1 AKRSKSA
8 TNNSSLTSNRKRQ
21 RTSSSTSYASAAKKV
36 RRQQSNT
43 SSVSSSINK
52 RKIRR
57 TAASNPINYHEESDD
72 DDDMNDQTRRKIKRQ
87 QRHSSSNSDS
97 DNDQNTNTNN
107 NDDESNSNE
116 YQQQTKINL
125 VTDLEVNTAKR
136 QTKFRS
142 SDNLSSSGEG
152 ITLVNDE
159 PSSEIIE
166 KVLKVRFGRKD
177 ATGPSTTI
185 YNIDECG
192 DPNEN
197 YNGDDETQV
206 DGEQQFLIK
215 WKNWSHLHN
224 TWESRSSLQQAH
236 VKSSRILE
244 NFLKQHEQT
253 RLWRRENRN
262 MDEIELFECQ
272 QELNDT
278 ALAGY
283 QHVERIIAHEKNR
296 EQDNTYDYL
305 CKWDGLQ
312 YSDCT
317 WEDGNLIAKR
327 FQSKIDEYNARLK
340 QQTEDLQLQQQ
351 QNSGSTRKKTN
362 IIRPRFVP
370 IAMQPTYVAPEE
382 PDFKLRDYQLE
393 GLNWLAHSWCK
404 QNSVILAD
412 EMGLGKTIQTISFLS
427 YIYEEHNVHGPF
439 LIVVPLSTIQGWQQE
454 FQRWAPYM
462 NTIVYIGDMISRE
475 KIRHF
480 EMYASGNKKQL
491 KFHAL
496 LTTYDFLLKDSKYLS
511 SINWSVVLV
520 DEAHRLKND
529 DSMLYRTLIQFE
541 SQHRILIT
549 GTPLQNSLKELWSL
563 LHFIMPNYFD
573 DWNNFDAKYSSLL
586 TTNDTSLVKRSS
598 ELHKELEP
606 FLLRRVKRD
615 VEKSLPAKVEQIL
628 RVEMTRL
635 QKQYYKWILTRNYR
649 ALTNERGGSLP
660 SFINIMMELK
670 KCANHAFFV
679 KRDDENNTT
688 LDEVIK
694 GSGKLLLLDKLLLK
708 LRASNHR
715 VLIFSQMVKMLN
727 ILAEYCKLRRF
738 PFQRLDGSMKGEI
751 RRQALNSFNR
761 EASEDFIFLLSTRA
775 GGLGINLA
783 TADTVIIYDSD
794 WNPQNDLQAQARAH
808 RIGQTKQ
815 VNIYRLVAKQSVE
828 ETIIERAKQKMV
840 LDHLVIQRM
849 DTTGRNAFQNFNN
862 TSTADNRPLTKEEL
876 NTIIKFGAED
886 LFKET
891 STNDESTVE
900 EESQKID
907 IDEILRRAETRQD
920 DDTSMRNSSEDLL
933 SQFKIANIQTMEDD
947 IIEPTTVVNK
957 TKSWKDII
965 PESERQRFED
975 ECLAEKTA
983 ALPPRSRKPV
993 QLFNSKSDLDNNN
1006 NTNPL
1011 SHIDIILNEFTTNE
1025 LRRFIKS
1032 FKKFANPLHR
1042 LDLII
1047 MDSELED
1054 KSQQDIE
1061 QLAKHI
1067 YNECLSAVEQYTNET
1082 SPIQSLQASSSSPK
1096 DESTTNQ
1103 REKTPTIRLHNVT
1116 INALQLINSIR
1127 DLEPL
1132 KKIFHSHNEQRKT
1145 FTFPSLIKI
1154 KPVHWSCSWSL
1165 EDDKALL
1172 RGIYEYGYS
1181 NWEQIKMEP
1190 ELGLSSKILL
1200 DDKQL
1205 KPQANHLQTRADYL
1219 LRLLKQYYDNQ
1230 SNKAKDITKK
1240 KPLVPQTSMKK
1251 AKITTDDNING
1262 PNANKRQRRVNGPTV
1277 SNTEKQPKSKEMIE
1291 NSSGDEDATTNKSNK
1306 KKSIEHRANTNVEEK
1321 VTKLP
1326 KKEEDNASN
1335 DMFKQCKE
1343 LLRPV
1348 KKWLSRL
1355 DAPEDA
1361 FDSQDDYAKEFEKC
1375 LLTIGDQIETVL
1387 KTKSVDDYQ
1396 TYRHHLWTF
1405 VSKFTTKLTDSQ
1417 LRKYYRTFIKKR
1429 NEEGSTSNQTQ
1440 KPSHHQQQQYN
1451 QYSQSNTKN
1460 HQTEQDEQY
1469 RKAGWGSS
1477 SQSNNTNNRIP
1488 KDSRLKHS
1496 STMPLSKS
1504 SRSEQL
1510 NNTIGS
1516 TNTGTTSDYDTHHHY
1531 HHHHPHQFDRNRHQT
1546 SGNNNRRPYHESTGD
1561 LSSDYRSNY
1570 HRDRDR
1576 DSNSSRGPRRY
1587 DSMPSRFD
1595 QSSYNNRSSYQ
1606 SNFSQP
1612 PPPYDESRSSS
1623 SSTNRSGG
1631 NNNMNNNRSSQNAPP
1646 PPPPPPPPLL
1656 PPPPPPP
1663 LSTPELFQSIYLQYY
1678 DMYMQQAT
1686 GLSSSSQS
1694 STTNSIS
1701 PNSYAD
1707 MAANYARQRMQSST
1721 SQSSKQ

>member
-1 AKRSKSA
+1 M
-8 TNNSSLTSNRKRQ
+8 NSTSISNRKRQ
-21 RTSSSTSYASAAKKV
+21 RTSSSTSYASVSKKA
-36 RRQQSNT
+36 RRQP
-43 SSVSSSINK
+43 SSSGKNSSTSVNK

-72 DDDMNDQTRRKIKRQ
+72 DATDQSRRKAKKQ
-87 QRHSSSNSDS
+87 QRHLSSNSDS
-97 DNDQNTNTNN
+97 DDEQNAHTN
-107 NDDESNSNE
+107 NDDESNSND
-116 YQQQTKINL
+116 YHSQTA
-125 VTDLEVNTAKR
+125 TDLESNTAKR
-136 QTKFRS
+136 QTKVRV
-142 SDNLSSSGEG
+142 SDNLSSSGE
-152 ITLVNDE
+152 ISTLVPDE

-185 YNIDECG
+185 YNVDECG
-192 DPNEN
+192 DPNAN
-197 YNGDDETQV
+197 YNGDDETQS
-206 DGEQQFLIK
+206 DGEEQFLIK

-253 RLWRRENRN
+253 RLWRRENLN

-272 QELNDT
+272 QELSDT

-283 QHVERIIAHEKNR
+283 QLVERIVAHEKNR
-296 EQDNTYDYL
+296 EQENTYDYL
-305 CKWDGLQ
+305 CKWDGLA
-312 YSDCT
+312 YSECT
-317 WEDGNLIAKR
+317 WEDGNLISKR
-327 FQSKIDEYNARLK
+327 FQSKIDEYNARLT
-340 QQTEDLQLQQQ
+340 QQNEDLQLQQQ
-351 QNSGSTRKKTN
+351 QQTTSGRKKITV
-362 IIRPRFVP
+362 IRPRFVP
-370 IAMQPTYVAPEE
+370 MTIQPTYLAPEE
-382 PDFKLRDYQLE
+382 PEFKLRDYQLE
-393 GLNWLAHSWCK
+393 GLNWLGHSWCK

-427 YIYEEHNVHGPF
+427 YVFEEHLVHGPF
-439 LIVVPLSTIQGWQQE
+439 LVVVPLSTIQGWQQE
-454 FQRWAPYM
+454 FQRWAPHM
-462 NTIVYIGDMISRE
+462 NTVIYIGDMISRE

-511 SINWSVVLV
+511 SINWSVILV

-563 LHFIMPNYFD
+563 LHFIMPNYFN
-573 DWNNFDAKYSSLL
+573 DWNHFDSKYSSLL

-649 ALTNERGGSLP
+649 ALTNERGGNLP

-679 KRDDENNTT
+679 KRDDENNAT
-688 LDEVIK
+688 LDEIIK

-761 EASEDFIFLLSTRA
+761 DGSDDFIFLLSTRA

-808 RIGQTKQ
+808 RIGQKKQ

-849 DTTGRNAFQNFNN
+849 DTTGRNAFQNLNN
-862 TSTADNRPLTKEEL
+862 TSSSSSSTTDNRTLTKEEL

-886 LFKET
+886 LFKENA
-891 STNDESTVE
+891 TNEEGSVE

-907 IDEILRRAETRQD
+907 IDEILRRAETRQED
-920 DDTSMRNSSEDLL
+920 DSLLRNSSEDLL

-947 IIEPTTVVNK
+947 IIEPTTIVNRN
-957 TKSWKDII
+957 KSWKDII
-965 PESERQRFED
+965 PESERQKFDD
-975 ECLAEKTA
+975 ECLAELTA
-983 ALPPRSRKPV
+983 ALPPRSRKRV
-993 QLFNSKSDLDNNN
+993 ELFNSTSETDNNN
-1006 NTNPL
+1006 NTNRR
-1011 SHIDIILNEFTTNE
+1011 SLNEFTANE
-1025 LRRFIKS
+1025 IRRFIKS
-1032 FKKFANPLHR
+1032 FKKFSDPIHR
-1042 LDLII
+1042 LDLVTV
-1047 MDSELED
+1047 DAELED
-1054 KSQQDIE
+1054 KSRQDIE
-1061 QLAKHI
+1061 ELAKHL
-1067 YNECLSAVEQYTNET
+1067 YNECLLAVEQHTNES
-1082 SPIQSLQASSSSPK
+1082 SPTNNSSSPK
-1096 DESTTNQ
+1096 DEQTNS
-1103 REKTPTIRLHNVT
+1103 REKIPTIRLHNVS
-1116 INALQLINSIR
+1116 INALQLINSVR
-1127 DLEPL
+1127 DLEAL
-1132 KKIFHSHNEQRKT
+1132 KKLFVSNNEQRKT
-1145 FTFPSLIKI
+1145 YSFPSSIKI

-1219 LRLLKQYYDNQ
+1219 LRLLKQYYANP
-1230 SNKAKDITKK
+1230 SNKKKDVTKK
-1240 KPLVPQTSMKK
+1240 KASSTPVTNKKTKVP
-1251 AKITTDDNING
+1251 IEENVNG
-1262 PNANKRQRRVNGPTV
+1262 SKRQRRTNGPV
-1277 SNTEKQPKSKEMIE
+1277 VNNQEKQPKSKEIIE
-1291 NSSGDEDATTNKSNK
+1291 NSSGDEDVPTNRSVK
-1306 KKSIEHRANTNVEEK
+1306 KKPVEEK
-1321 VTKLP
+1321 VSKQP
-1326 KKEEDNASN
+1326 KKEEENSSN

-1348 KKWLSRL
+1348 KKWFSKL
-1355 DAPEDA
+1355 DAPEEA
-1361 FDSQDDYAKEFEKC
+1361 FDSHDDYTREFEKC
-1375 LLTIGDQIETVL
+1375 LLQIGDQIEHVL
-1387 KTKSVDDYQ
+1387 KTKTDDDYQ
-1396 TYRHHLWTF
+1396 TYRHHLWNF

-1417 LRKYYRTFIKKR
+1417 LRKSYRTSVRKR
-1429 NEEGSTSNQTQ
+1429 DEDNMTSNHSQR
-1440 KPSHHQQQQYN
+1440 S
-1451 QYSQSNTKN
+1451 SQSHSHSQHHHSYSPVSTKN
-1460 HQTEQDEQY
+1460 SQTEQNETY

-1477 SQSNNTNNRIP
+1477 SSQSSSSNTNTNNRNS
-1488 KDSRLKHS
+1488 KDPRLKHTS
-1496 STMPLSKS
+1496 SMPLSKS

-1510 NNTIGS
+1510 TNTIGS
-1516 TNTGTTSDYDTHHHY
+1516 TNTGTTSDYD
-1531 HHHHPHQFDRNRHQT
+1531 RNRHHT
-1546 SGNNNRRPYHESTGD
+1546 SGNSNSTNNRRSYHDSAGD
-1561 LSSDYRSNY
+1561 SSEYRSSY

-1576 DSNSSRGPRRY
+1576 D
-1587 DSMPSRFD
+1587 
-1595 QSSYNNRSSYQ
+1595 
-1606 SNFSQP
+1606 
-1612 PPPYDESRSSS
+1612 
-1623 SSTNRSGG
+1623 
-1631 NNNMNNNRSSQNAPP
+1631 
-1646 PPPPPPPPLL
+1646 
-1656 PPPPPPP
+1656 
-1663 LSTPELFQSIYLQYY
+1663 
-1678 DMYMQQAT
+1678 
-1686 GLSSSSQS
+1686 
-1694 STTNSIS
+1694 
-1701 PNSYAD
+1701 
-1707 MAANYARQRMQSST
+1707 
-1721 SQSSKQ
+1721 K

>member
-1 AKRSKSA
+1 MFSHSNTQHQLNSDYQTTLDHNDDEESFPLGQNSSLSHFISSSDRLNEDEEDEPLLLRQRNCQKQINTNKNENDSNSSEESEQQQQQHQERLSDTTDEEEDATEEDDADDSDDDVEEEDDDEDDEDDDEDDDDDDDDDFDDKKRSRTKSKRGFGQA
-8 TNNSSLTSNRKRQ
+8 KAKSKKQVKRAKTIPNNSSTTSNRKRQ
-21 RTSSSTSYASAAKKV
+21 RTSSSTNYASASKKA
-36 RRQQSNT
+36 RRQQSSGSGN
-43 SSVSSSINK
+43 SSISANK

-72 DDDMNDQTRRKIKRQ
+72 DINDQARRKMKKQ
-87 QRHSSSNSDS
+87 QRHLSSNSDS
-97 DNDQNTNTNN
+97 DDEQNANTN
-107 NDDESNSNE
+107 NDDESNSND
-116 YQQQTKINL
+116 YHSQTI
-125 VTDLEVNTAKR
+125 TDLELNTAKR
-136 QTKFRS
+136 QTKVRT

-152 ITLVNDE
+152 VTIVTDE

-185 YNIDECG
+185 YNIDEFG
-192 DPNEN
+192 DPNAN
-197 YNGDDETQV
+197 YNGDDETQS
-206 DGEQQFLIK
+206 DGEEQFLIK

-253 RLWRRENRN
+253 RLWRRENLN

-272 QELNDT
+272 QELSDT

-283 QHVERIIAHEKNR
+283 QIVERIVAHEKNR
-296 EQDNTYDYL
+296 EQENTYDYL

-327 FQSKIDEYNARLK
+327 FQIRIDEYNARLT
-340 QQTEDLQLQQQ
+340 QQAEDLQLQQQ
-351 QNSGSTRKKTN
+351 QQKQQQQTSSGRKKMVIT
-362 IIRPRFVP
+362 RPRFVP
-370 IAMQPTYVAPEE
+370 ITVQPLYLAPEE
-382 PDFKLRDYQLE
+382 PEFKLRDYQLE

-427 YIYEEHNVHGPF
+427 YVFEEHCVHGPF
-439 LIVVPLSTIQGWQQE
+439 LIVVPLSTVQGWQQE
-454 FQRWAPYM
+454 FRRWAPHM
-462 NTIVYIGDMISRE
+462 NTVIYIGDMISRE

-511 SINWSVVLV
+511 SINWNVVLV

-573 DWNNFDAKYSSLL
+573 DWNHFDSKYSSLL
-586 TTNDTSLVKRSS
+586 TSHDTSLVKRSS

-628 RVEMTRL
+628 RVEMTRI

-649 ALTNERGGSLP
+649 ALTNERGGNLP

-688 LDEVIK
+688 LDEIIK

-849 DTTGRNAFQNFNN
+849 DTTGRNAFQNLNN
-862 TSTADNRPLTKEEL
+862 TSTSASSSTTDNRPLTKEEL

-886 LFKET
+886 LFKEN
-891 STNDESTVE
+891 STNEESSAE

-920 DDTSMRNSSEDLL
+920 DDSSLRNNSEDLL

-947 IIEPTTVVNK
+947 IIEPTTIVNK
-957 TKSWKDII
+957 SKSWKDII
-965 PESERQRFED
+965 PESERQKFDD
-975 ECLAEKTA
+975 ECLAELTA
-983 ALPPRSRKPV
+983 ALPPRSRKRV
-993 QLFNSKSDLDNNN
+993 ELFNSTSETDNNN
-1006 NTNPL
+1006 NTNRR
-1011 SHIDIILNEFTTNE
+1011 SLNEFTANE
-1025 LRRFIKS
+1025 IRRFVKS
-1032 FKKFANPLHR
+1032 FKKFSDPIHR
-1042 LDLII
+1042 LDLVTI
-1047 MDSELED
+1047 DAELED
-1054 KSQQDIE
+1054 KSRQDIE
-1061 QLAKHI
+1061 ELAKHL
-1067 YNECLSAVEQYTNET
+1067 YNECLLAVEQHTNEL
-1082 SPIQSLQASSSSPK
+1082 SPTTNSQSPK
-1096 DESTTNQ
+1096 DEQQTNS
-1103 REKTPTIRLHNVT
+1103 REKIPTIRLQSVS

-1127 DLEPL
+1127 DLEAL
-1132 KKIFHSHNEQRKT
+1132 KKLFTSTNEQRKT
-1145 FTFPSLIKI
+1145 FSFPSSIKI
-1154 KPVHWSCSWSL
+1154 KPVHWSCSWSF

-1219 LRLLKQYYDNQ
+1219 LRLLKQYYANP
-1230 SNKAKDITKK
+1230 SNKKKDVAKKKKTPVAPITTKK
-1240 KPLVPQTSMKK
+1240 T
-1251 AKITTDDNING
+1251 KITAEENLNG
-1262 PNANKRQRRVNGPTV
+1262 SNSFKKQRRTNGPTV
-1277 SNTEKQPKSKEMIE
+1277 NNHEKQPKSKEIIE
-1291 NSSGDEDATTNKSNK
+1291 NSSGDEETSTNKSIK
-1306 KKSIEHRANTNVEEK
+1306 KKSIDHRTHTHTEDKINK
-1321 VTKLP
+1321 PP
-1326 KKEEDNASN
+1326 KKDEENASN

-1348 KKWLSRL
+1348 KKWFSKL
-1355 DAPEDA
+1355 DAPEEA
-1361 FDSQDDYAKEFEKC
+1361 FDSHDDYTKEFEKC
-1375 LLTIGDQIETVL
+1375 LLKIGDQIEYVL
-1387 KTKSVDDYQ
+1387 KTKKDDDYH
-1396 TYRHHLWTF
+1396 TYRYHLWTF

-1417 LRKYYRTFIKKR
+1417 LKKYYRTFTKKR
-1429 NEEGSTSNQTQ
+1429 DEDTNLISN
-1440 KPSHHQQQQYN
+1440 H
-1451 QYSQSNTKN
+1451 
-1460 HQTEQDEQY
+1460 
-1469 RKAGWGSS
+1469 S
-1477 SQSNNTNNRIP
+1477 SQ
-1488 KDSRLKHS
+1488 K
-1496 STMPLSKS
+1496 
-1504 SRSEQL
+1504 
-1510 NNTIGS
+1510 
-1516 TNTGTTSDYDTHHHY
+1516 
-1531 HHHHPHQFDRNRHQT
+1531 
-1546 SGNNNRRPYHESTGD
+1546 
-1561 LSSDYRSNY
+1561 
-1570 HRDRDR
+1570 
-1576 DSNSSRGPRRY
+1576 
-1587 DSMPSRFD
+1587 
-1595 QSSYNNRSSYQ
+1595 
-1606 SNFSQP
+1606 
-1612 PPPYDESRSSS
+1612 SSS
-1623 SSTNRSGG
+1623 SH
-1631 NNNMNNNRSSQNAPP
+1631 SQ
-1646 PPPPPPPPLL
+1646 
-1656 PPPPPPP
+1656 
-1663 LSTPELFQSIYLQYY
+1663 QS
-1678 DMYMQQAT
+1678 QQ
-1686 GLSSSSQS
+1686 Q
-1694 STTNSIS
+1694 
-1701 PNSYAD
+1701 
-1707 MAANYARQRMQSST
+1707 
-1721 SQSSKQ
+1721 